1 MNKKQTAVEWL
12 INELSKTRDYQR
24 VINEINQKS
33 TSVRDIIA
41 EAKEM
46 EKQQHKVSYWESLMS
61 HFQTF
66 EHYWDGTYRNN
77 NG

>member
-1 MNKKQTAVEWL
+1 MDMKQQTAVEWL

-46 EKQQHKVSYWESLMS
+46 EKEQIMDAWNLGRRDIDY
-61 HFQTF
+61 FA
-66 EHYWDGTYRNN
+66 
-77 NG
+77 NGEQYYKEIYE